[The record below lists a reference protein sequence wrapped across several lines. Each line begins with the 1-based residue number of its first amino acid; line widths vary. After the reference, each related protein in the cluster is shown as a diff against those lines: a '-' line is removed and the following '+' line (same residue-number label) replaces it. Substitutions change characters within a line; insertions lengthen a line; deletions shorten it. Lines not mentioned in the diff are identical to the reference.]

1 MSGAIGVAQL
11 EAKQAKMTAEQTR
24 LIFREADH
32 HADRHADKAALD
44 TLPVPA
50 GAVSVVINQK
60 SSVYEGVTARCAT
73 ERIKRNSVSSRSSTS
88 NAALGAA
95 ALPTHPTQTA
105 WLANASSRSARQC
118 AGLQSASMGGVLEAH
133 AHELRQLFAFYAAA
147 DTSAAEARKATRT
160 MNIVECHALCE
171 AAGLYEDRLLN
182 TRATLRLSMQGAIR
196 KPQWHPSTALPPL
209 PRAPSWRAR
218 YYYATRI
225 SACAASF
232 AASSRRSRHR
242 PVHAD
247 RPLVN
252 ETL

>member
-118 AGLQSASMGGVLEAH
+118 VGLESASSEAVGAVAMNLRVAALAGSLAPH
-133 AHELRQLFAFYAAA
+133 IPPLITAWSTELAEQHRRLIPRAAA
-147 DTSAAEARKATRT
+147 CSS
-160 MNIVECHALCE
+160 LS
-171 AAGLYEDRLLN
+171 N
-182 TRATLRLSMQGAIR
+182 TGT
-196 KPQWHPSTALPPL
+196 
-209 PRAPSWRAR
+209 
-218 YYYATRI
+218 
-225 SACAASF
+225 
-232 AASSRRSRHR
+232 
-242 PVHAD
+242 
-247 RPLVN
+247 
-252 ETL
+252 